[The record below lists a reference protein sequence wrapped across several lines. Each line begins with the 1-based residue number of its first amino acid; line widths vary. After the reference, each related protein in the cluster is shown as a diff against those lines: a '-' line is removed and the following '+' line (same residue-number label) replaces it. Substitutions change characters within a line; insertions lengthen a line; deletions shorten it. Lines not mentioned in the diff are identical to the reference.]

1 MKRNKLFRTK
11 RSTLKHDTKSF
22 NTRRRTQKCDT
33 KLFKT
38 RRNTNNCHIY
48 HCVNPRSHNM
58 RSDHPV
64 KLNKLLSGT
73 CMMTYW
79 TVHNSRFIVMQQI
92 HYKISVSTTYAT
104 AVLQCCYIPCVT
116 LLTGISYLKFT
127 LWFSASISTEVTHSL
142 FNFANGGS
150 RLTVYQMIW
159 CHNEITTLSIKRQ
172 LKIAYKMLHK
182 P

>member
-1 MKRNKLFRTK
+1 LLNARRN
-11 RSTLKHDTKSF
+11 
-22 NTRRRTQKCDT
+22 TQKRDT

-58 RSDHPV
+58 WNDCPV
-64 KLNKLLSGT
+64 KLNKLLSST
-73 CMMTYW
+73 CMMTYS
-79 TVHNSRFIVMQQI
+79 TAHNSCFIVTYQT
-92 HYKISVSTTYAT
+92 HYKISVSTTYVT
-104 AVLQCCYIPCVT
+104 AVQQCCYTLCVT
-116 LLTGISYLKFT
+116 LLTGISYLKFM
-127 LWFSASISTEVTHSL
+127 LWFSSSISTEVTHSH

-159 CHNEITTLSIKRQ
+159 CRNEITTLSIKKQ
-172 LKIAYKMLHK
+172 LKMAFKMLHK